1 MMQTEALLLAAEG
14 EASNPLLPAI
24 YDIVW
29 SIIPFALV
37 LLLFWRVVLP
47 RLQKT
52 LDERSEAI
60 EGGIAQAET
69 AQAEAKEALEK
80 YNALLADARAEAAG
94 IRDQARAEGTQI
106 LQEMKTN
113 AQAEADRI
121 AQNAQA
127 QIEAERHQAV
137 LSLRKEV
144 GNLAL
149 DLASAVVQ
157 ERLSEDAKAASVVD
171 KLLADLDKE
180 AKAPASKASAK
191 KPAAKKAPAKKA
203 TK

>member
-1 MMQTEALLLAAEG
+1 MQTEALFLAAEG

-60 EGGIAQAET
+60 EGGIAQAEN
-69 AQAEAKEALEK
+69 AQSEAKEALEK
-80 YNALLADARAEAAG
+80 YNALLADARAEAAS
-94 IRDQARAEGTQI
+94 IRDQARSEGTQI

-121 AQNAQA
+121 AQSAQA

-180 AKAPASKASAK
+180 AKAPATKTPAK
-191 KPAAKKAPAKKA
+191 KPAAKKASAKKA

>member
-1 MMQTEALLLAAEG
+1 MQTEALLLAAEG
-14 EASNPLLPAI
+14 EATNPLLPAI

-60 EGGIAQAET
+60 EGGIAQAES

-80 YNALLADARAEAAG
+80 YNALLADARAEAAS

-106 LQEMKTN
+106 LQEMKTS

-121 AQNAQA
+121 AENAQA

-180 AKAPASKASAK
+180 ASAPAKKASAK
-191 KPAAKKAPAKKA
+191 KPAAKKTPAKKA

>member
-1 MMQTEALLLAAEG
+1 MQTEALLLAAEG

-29 SIIPFALV
+29 SIVPFALV

-60 EGGIAQAET
+60 EGGIAQAES

-80 YNALLADARAEAAG
+80 YNALLADARAEAAS

-106 LQEMKTN
+106 LQEMKTS

-121 AQNAQA
+121 AENAQA

-180 AKAPASKASAK
+180 ASAPAKKAPAK
-191 KPAAKKAPAKKA
+191 KPAAKKTPAKKA

>member
-1 MMQTEALLLAAEG
+1 
-14 EASNPLLPAI
+14 
-24 YDIVW
+24 
-29 SIIPFALV
+29 LV

-60 EGGIAQAET
+60 EGGIAQAEN

-80 YNALLADARAEAAG
+80 YNALLAEARAEAAS
-94 IRDQARAEGTQI
+94 IRDQARTEGTQI

-113 AQAEADRI
+113 AQTEADRI
-121 AQNAQA
+121 AQSAQA

-157 ERLSEDAKAASVVD
+157 ERLTEDAKAASVVD

-180 AKAPASKASAK
+180 AKAPAKKAPAK